1 MMCAMKLS
9 FMIQVLLVFTCE
21 VQTSKANESQR
32 NLLRESFQKLL
43 MNDSEQL
50 LNLQRIFL
58 TPRQKNPNGFY
69 LHVNITVEGRIT
81 YHWSHND
88 HLYLRYKICD
98 RYFPIN
104 GSCVYSTSKI
114 FEVLPPAADQS
125 STVKIFLLDISMV
138 LQVLDPSFRSIARMF
153 QTLDD
158 SYDNMSNCH
167 LIFYTHMN
175 KVEIIL
181 DELQT
186 DVRNALYLTLSW
198 VSLKP

>member
-1 MMCAMKLS
+1 MYAMKLS
-9 FMIQVLLVFTCE
+9 FMIQVLLFFTCE

-32 NLLRESFQKLL
+32 NLLRDNFQKLL

-50 LNLQRIFL
+50 LTLQQIFL
-58 TPRQKNPNGFY
+58 TPRQRNPNGFY
-69 LHVNITVEGRIT
+69 LYVNITVEGRIA
-81 YHWSHND
+81 YND
-88 HLYLRYKICD
+88 NNLYLRYKNCD
-98 RYFPIN
+98 RYFPYN
-104 GSCVYSTSKI
+104 RSCVYSTSKI

-125 STVKIFLLDISMV
+125 STVKTFLNELDISMV
-138 LQVLDPSFRSIARMF
+138 LQVLDPSFRSLARMF

-158 SYDNMSNCH
+158 SYDMSDCQ
-167 LIFYTHMN
+167 LIFYTHVN

-198 VSLKP
+198 VSLK